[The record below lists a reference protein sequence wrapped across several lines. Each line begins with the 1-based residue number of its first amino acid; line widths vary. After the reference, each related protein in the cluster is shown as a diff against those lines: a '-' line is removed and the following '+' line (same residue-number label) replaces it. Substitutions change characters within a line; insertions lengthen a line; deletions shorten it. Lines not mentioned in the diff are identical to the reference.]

1 MNDAMGG
8 SLQTKTRKV
17 NIRYSSAQATMMVL
31 RKLAFLKK
39 KNLANWKWVSL
50 VAVDGSNHDV
60 DVYLAFVSLASV
72 LCQLVIVFIIG

>member
-1 MNDAMGG
+1 
-8 SLQTKTRKV
+8 
-17 NIRYSSAQATMMVL
+17 MMVL